1 MSGPL
6 QSESP
11 AEECDLLAEA
21 EALAERFCEELR
33 ALLEEASEERRAL
46 EAEARRLGRL
56 RDEVEVRLRLAR
68 GGEGIGDE
76 TTLEAEYN
84 ALRDTEGRIRQAL
97 GEAEERERR
106 LELLLRH
113 VQMSARSLCAPQ
125 AGQPYD
131 PWEMALRSQ
140 ALYGREEERNALARE
155 VHDGPAQL
163 LASLALGLEQLQG
176 DLPAGEK
183 AAQEAVARLV
193 RDVRLGLQE
202 VRRLI
207 YELRPSPLSGEALGK
222 QIERYVR
229 DLEAAYGTVVE
240 LRWAA
245 PPRELTEEEK
255 VAVYRIVQEA
265 LRNAHR
271 HARAS
276 RIAVEAFTGPTG
288 WTVQVVDNG
297 IGLDVDLLWQQQDH
311 WGIRGMRERAQL
323 IAAQLRIES
332 RPGEGTAVILHLP
345 VVPGGPEGG

>member
-1 MSGPL
+1 MSGSL
-6 QSESP
+6 QAEGP
-11 AEECDLLAEA
+11 AGERDLLARA

-33 ALLEEASEERRAL
+33 GLLEQASQERRAL
-46 EAEARRLGRL
+46 EAEARQLGRL
-56 RDEVEVRLRLAR
+56 RDEVEVRLRLVQ
-68 GGEGIGDE
+68 GGEVVGDGE
-76 TTLEAEYN
+76 KLEAEQR
-84 ALRDTEGRIRQAL
+84 ALRDAERRVRQAL
-97 GEAEERERR
+97 GAAEERERR

-113 VQMSARSLCAPQ
+113 VQMSARSLCTPP
-125 AGQPYD
+125 AGRPYD

-140 ALYGREEERNALARE
+140 ALYGREEERSALARE

-163 LASLALGLEQLQG
+163 LASLALGLEQLRG
-176 DLPAGEK
+176 DLPPGEH
-183 AAQEAVARLV
+183 AALERLV

-222 QIERYVR
+222 QIERYVQ
-229 DLEAAYGTVVE
+229 DLQAAYGTTVE
-240 LRWAA
+240 LHWAA

-276 RIAVEAFTGPTG
+276 RIAVEAFAGPTG

-323 IAAQLRIES
+323 IGAQLRIES
-332 RPGEGTAVILHLP
+332 RPGERTAVILHLP
-345 VVPGGPEGG
+345 VVPGGSEGE